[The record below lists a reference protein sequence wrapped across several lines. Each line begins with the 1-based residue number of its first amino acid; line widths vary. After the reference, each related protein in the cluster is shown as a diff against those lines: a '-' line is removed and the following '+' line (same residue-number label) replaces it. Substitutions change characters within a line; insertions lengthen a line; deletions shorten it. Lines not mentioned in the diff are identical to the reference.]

1 MNVKKVFVV
10 GAGFMGSGIVENVA
24 AKGLEA
30 VVYDISQAQLEKSK
44 NALIK
49 SLERQERKN
58 KITAVEKEQALSR
71 VSYVTDITQ
80 CKDADVIIEAVAEN
94 KDIKVSI
101 MKEIEK
107 HAREDAVV
115 ASNTSSISITTLG
128 RVFKD
133 PERFVGMH
141 FFSPVPRIPLME
153 IVRGYQTGERAI
165 SIASELGEYLGKTCI
180 LAQDEAGFIVNR
192 MLIPMLNEACILV
205 ERKIGTIEEIDMG
218 MKKGLNH
225 PMGPLELMDMIGID
239 VELAV
244 MEVLHEEIGDPK
256 YRPAVS
262 LRRMVDSGF
271 LGKKT
276 NIGFYVYNED
286 GTKYPNPKLLEIR

>member
-1 MNVKKVFVV
+1 
-10 GAGFMGSGIVENVA
+10 MGSGIVENVA
-24 AKGLEA
+24 AKGLHA
-30 VVYDISQAQLEKSK
+30 VVYDISQAQLEKSYQGIVK
-44 NALIK
+44 NLDKQIG
-49 SLERQERKN
+49 RG
-58 KITAVEKEQALSR
+58 KISEEEKAATLSR
-71 VSYVTDITQ
+71 IEYVTDISR
-80 CKDADVIIEAVAEN
+80 CADADVIIEAVAEN

-101 MKEIEK
+101 MKKVEQ
-107 HAREDAVV
+107 HAKKEAVI
-115 ASNTSSISITTLG
+115 ASNTSSISITSLG
-128 RVFKD
+128 SIFKE
-133 PERFVGMH
+133 PSRFVGMH

-153 IVRGYQTGERAI
+153 IVRGYQTGQRAI
-165 SIASELGEYLGKTCI
+165 DIASELGEYLGKTCI

-225 PMGPLELMDMIGID
+225 PMGPLELVDMIGID

-244 MEVLHEEIGDPK
+244 MEVLYEEIGDPK

-271 LGKKT
+271 LGRKT
-276 NIGFYVYNED
+276 NVGFYVYNED
-286 GTKYPNPKLLEIR
+286 GSKKPNPKLLELR

>member
-30 VVYDISQAQLEKSK
+30 VVYDISKAQLEKSGKGIAK
-44 NALIK
+44 NLQ
-49 SLERQERKN
+49 RQVAKGKLSENEKD
-58 KITAVEKEQALSR
+58 AVLSR
-71 VSYVTDITQ
+71 INFVTDLSL
-80 CKDADVIIEAVAEN
+80 CRHADVIIEAVAEN
-94 KDIKVSI
+94 KEIKVSI
-101 MKEIEK
+101 MKELEK
-107 HAREDAVV
+107 HAKKDAVI
-115 ASNTSSISITTLG
+115 ASNTSSISITALG
-128 RVFKD
+128 SVFENPD
-133 PERFVGMH
+133 RFVGMH
-141 FFSPVPRIPLME
+141 FFSPVPKIPLME
-153 IVRGYQTGERAI
+153 IVRGYQTGKQAI
-165 SIASELGEYLGKTCI
+165 ETASELGEFLGKTCI
-180 LAQDEAGFIVNR
+180 VAEDEAGFIVNR

-205 ERKIGTIEEIDMG
+205 ERKIGSIEEIDMG

-262 LRRMVDSGF
+262 LRRMVDCGF
-271 LGKKT
+271 LGKKAG
-276 NIGFYVYNED
+276 IGFYVYNED
-286 GTKYPNPKLLEIR
+286 GTKYPNPRLLEIR

>member
-10 GAGFMGSGIVENVA
+10 GAGFMGSGIVETVA
-24 AKGLEA
+24 TKGLEA
-30 VVYDISQAQLEKSK
+30 IAFDISKEQQEKSK
-44 NALIK
+44 KGILKNLDRQIK
-49 SLERQERKN
+49 RGKLNDE
-58 KITAVEKEQALSR
+58 EKEAILGR
-71 VSYVTDITQ
+71 IHYVSEICE
-80 CKDADVIIEAVAEN
+80 CKEADVIIEAVAEN

-101 MKEIEK
+101 MKDVEK
-107 HAREDAVV
+107 YAREDAII
-115 ASNTSSISITTLG
+115 ASNTSSISITSLG
-128 RVFKD
+128 SVFKN

-153 IVRGYQTGERAI
+153 IVRGYQTGKKTLE
-165 SIASELGEYLGKTCI
+165 IASELGEYLGKTCI
-180 LAQDEAGFIVNR
+180 HAQDEAGFIINR
-192 MLIPMLNEACILV
+192 MLIPMLNEACLLV
-205 ERKIGTIEEIDMG
+205 ERKVGTIEEIDMG

-244 MEVLHEEIGDPK
+244 MKVLHEETGDSK
-256 YRPAVS
+256 YRPAIS

-276 NIGFYVYNED
+276 GVGFYVYHED
-286 GTKYPNPKLLEIR
+286 GTREPNPKLLELR

>member
-1 MNVKKVFVV
+1 
-10 GAGFMGSGIVENVA
+10 MGSGIVETVA
-24 AKGLEA
+24 TKGLEA
-30 VVYDISQAQLEKSK
+30 VAFDISEEQREKSK
-44 NALIK
+44 KGIIK
-49 SLERQERKN
+49 NLDRQIKRGKLTDE
-58 KITAVEKEQALSR
+58 EKEAVLGRIQY
-71 VSYVTDITQ
+71 VSEISE

-94 KDIKVSI
+94 EAIKISI
-101 MKEIEK
+101 MKDIEK
-107 HAREDAVV
+107 YAREDAVI
-115 ASNTSSISITTLG
+115 ASNTSSISITSLG
-128 RVFKD
+128 SVFKN

-153 IVRGYQTGERAI
+153 IVRGYQTGQKTLD
-165 SIASELGEYLGKTCI
+165 IASKLGEYLGKTCI
-180 LAQDEAGFIVNR
+180 LAQDEAGFIINR

-205 ERKIGTIEEIDMG
+205 ERKVGTIEEIDMG

-244 MEVLHEEIGDPK
+244 MKVLHEETGDSK
-256 YRPAVS
+256 YRPAIS

-276 NIGFYVYNED
+276 GTGFYVYHED
-286 GTKYPNPKLLEIR
+286 GTREPNPKLLELR

>member
-71 VSYVTDITQ
+71 VSYVTDITE

>member
-10 GAGFMGSGIVENVA
+10 GAGFMGSGIVETVA
-24 AKGLEA
+24 TKGLEA
-30 VVYDISQAQLEKSK
+30 VAFDISEEQREKSK
-44 NALIK
+44 KGIIK
-49 SLERQERKN
+49 NLDRQIKRGKLTDE
-58 KITAVEKEQALSR
+58 EKEAVLGRIQY
-71 VSYVTDITQ
+71 VSEISE

-94 KDIKVSI
+94 EAIKISI
-101 MKEIEK
+101 MKDIEK
-107 HAREDAVV
+107 YAREDAVI
-115 ASNTSSISITTLG
+115 ASNTSSISITSLG
-128 RVFKD
+128 SVFKN

-153 IVRGYQTGERAI
+153 IVRGYQTGQKTLD
-165 SIASELGEYLGKTCI
+165 IASKLGEYLGKTCI
-180 LAQDEAGFIVNR
+180 LAQDEAGFIINR

-205 ERKIGTIEEIDMG
+205 ERKVGTIEEIDMG

-244 MEVLHEEIGDPK
+244 MKVLHEETGDSK
-256 YRPAVS
+256 YRPAIS

-276 NIGFYVYNED
+276 GAGFYVYHED
-286 GTKYPNPKLLEIR
+286 GTREPNPKLLELR